1 MKGRREEAKERGG
14 ALGWGRGKR
23 NNAGERA
30 SDVSGPVRRPEHG
43 QWGLAAADPVST
55 DSMGE
60 RTECPLMQS
69 TEGAGTTAATGSA
82 VRSRNHRR
90 AAWRGD
96 GWAGEQGERDKGRR
110 GHSPCVSAVVG
121 QSARFWQHRR
131 QMRRAE
137 GSISET

>member
-1 MKGRREEAKERGG
+1 MKGRRKGCQGAWGRAFWGKGKKEQRGG
-14 ALGWGRGKR
+14 SVFGRLG
-23 NNAGERA
+23 
-30 SDVSGPVRRPEHG
+30 SGAAPEHG
-43 QWGLAAADPVST
+43 QWGLAAADPVSN

-69 TEGAGTTAATGSA
+69 AERGRYNRRDGLSSTIPESPPGSL
-82 VRSRNHRR
+82 
-90 AAWRGD
+90 AW
-96 GWAGEQGERDKGRR
+96 WAGEQGERDKGRR
-110 GHSPCVSAVVG
+110 AHSPCVSAVVG